1 MILIY
6 FLKTCDL
13 NLIFISC
20 NLQPEEK
27 EMHHHLH
34 LGKSQRYAQQ
44 MDKQIKTQIPNQMK
58 IKIQNLEKESQT
70 QRQMQIQKQIQKQKK
85 RVEVE
90 VEVEVEMEVEVEQ
103 GKKDLL
109 MKMKEM
115 EMQLKNPLLMKI
127 FQIML
132 SSYSSS

>member
-58 IKIQNLEKESQT
+58 IQNLEKESQT

-85 RVEVE
+85 R

>member
-1 MILIY
+1 
-6 FLKTCDL
+6 
-13 NLIFISC
+13 
-20 NLQPEEK
+20 
-27 EMHHHLH
+27 MHHHLH

-58 IKIQNLEKESQT
+58 IQNLEKESQT

-85 RVEVE
+85 R

>member
-1 MILIY
+1 
-6 FLKTCDL
+6 
-13 NLIFISC
+13 
-20 NLQPEEK
+20 
-27 EMHHHLH
+27 
-34 LGKSQRYAQQ
+34 
-44 MDKQIKTQIPNQMK
+44 MDKQVKTQIPNQKQIQRQQPIPILEQIQIQKQTKMK
-58 IKIQNLEKESQT
+58 IKIQNLEKEIQT

-90 VEVEVEMEVEVEQ
+90 Q

-109 MKMKEM
+109 MDPKEM

-132 SSYSSS
+132 SSYSSSWNSQLMSGMILDICLLRSISPCLEKRSVD

>member
-44 MDKQIKTQIPNQMK
+44 MDKQIKTQIPNQM
-58 IKIQNLEKESQT
+58 KIQNLEKESQT